1 MVRGILSAMFRGALA
16 EPDRSADLLEIGVC
30 FLMESHFTAELPEP
44 GIYRHYKGKFY
55 EVLGTAV
62 HSESGEQLVVYRA
75 CYGKRG
81 LWVRPLSMFLG
92 SVEVDGRSQPRF
104 VPEEKP
110 E

>member
-1 MVRGILSAMFRGALA
+1 MANQSL
-16 EPDRSADLLEIGVC
+16 P
-30 FLMESHFTAELPEP
+30 ELPEP

-81 LWVRPLSMFLG
+81 LWVRPLAMFVE
-92 SVEVDGRSQPRF
+92 SVEVNGSLQPRF
-104 VPEEKP
+104 APEE
-110 E
+110 EA